1 METDTSFL
9 LNDLDFAWLEQ
20 LVRRAGEIALRHF
33 RRTTIQ
39 RKADNTIV
47 TIADGEVEHFLR
59 DALADAYPDDGFLG
73 EEMSAQSGPSGRVWV
88 IDPIDGTSAYAAG
101 LPVWAVSVG
110 VLINGEPL
118 AGAVYLPLVD
128 EYYSSDGR
136 VARLN
141 GAPIHVDDS
150 GQIGDETLL
159 CVTSEAHRHYRI
171 EFSGKTRAFGSSA
184 AHICYVAR
192 GAAVAAVLGHQALW
206 DIAGAL
212 PILRAAGGNLVCLPD
227 GAPLTGIAAWVDGR
241 KSPYP
246 LLASAP
252 WAVPYFL
259 DRVTLLY
266 HPGARR
272 AVEER

>member
-1 METDTSFL
+1 MDIETSRL
-9 LNDLDFAWLEQ
+9 LDDVDFAWLEQ
-20 LVRRAGEIALRHF
+20 LMRQAGEIALHHF
-33 RRTTIQ
+33 CRTAIQ

-47 TIADGEVEHFLR
+47 TVADGEIEHFLR
-59 DALADAYPDDGFLG
+59 AALASTYPDDTFLG
-73 EEMSAQSGPSGRVWV
+73 EEMSVRSGASGRAWA

-101 LPVWAVSVG
+101 LPVWAISVG
-110 VLINGEPL
+110 VLINGEPV

-136 VARLN
+136 TARLN
-141 GAPIHVDDS
+141 GVPIHVDES
-150 GQIGDETLL
+150 EQINDETLL

-171 EFSGKTRAFGSSA
+171 EFVGKTRAFGSSA

-212 PILRAAGGNLVCLPD
+212 PILRAAGGTMVCLPS
-227 GAPLTGIAAWVDGR
+227 GKPLSGVASWVDGH

-246 LLASAP
+246 LLAGAP

-259 DRVTLLY
+259 ERVTLLY
-266 HPGARR
+266 RPKRSK
-272 AVEER
+272 ES

>member
-1 METDTSFL
+1 MDTYATYR
-9 LNDLDFAWLEQ
+9 LNELDFAWLEQ
-20 LVRRAGEIALRHF
+20 LVRQAGRIALRHF
-33 RRTTIQ
+33 RRTTIR
-39 RKADNTIV
+39 RKEDNTIV
-47 TIADGEVEHFLR
+47 TDADGEIEHFLR
-59 DALADAYPDDGFLG
+59 DALASAYPHDTFLG
-73 EEMSAQSGPSGRVWV
+73 EEMSAQTGASGRAWA
-88 IDPIDGTSAYAAG
+88 IDPIDGTAAYASG

-110 VLINGEPL
+110 VLVNGEPV

-136 VARLN
+136 IARLN

-150 GQIGDETLL
+150 GQICDETLL

-171 EFSGKTRAFGSSA
+171 EFGGKTRAFGSSA

-212 PILRAAGGNLVCLPD
+212 PILRAAGGDLVCLP
-227 GAPLTGIAAWVDGR
+227 GGESPSGIAAWVNGR

-246 LLASAP
+246 LLAGAP

-259 DRVTLLY
+259 DRITLLY
-266 HPGARR
+266 HPRR
-272 AVEER
+272 PKES